1 MLSMKEL
8 GVVVHTYNPE
18 LRRAGQKD
26 PKLQVPRCKNKPG
39 KEELKSESHTR
50 HQLPLRSE
58 GGAEPAEEGGPE
70 LAL

>member
-1 MLSMKEL
+1 MKEL

-26 PKLQVPRCKNKPG
+26 PKLQVPHCKNKPG

>member
-1 MLSMKEL
+1 MWWY
-8 GVVVHTYNPE
+8 TPITPE

-26 PKLQVPRCKNKPG
+26 PKFQVPCRKNKPG

-58 GGAEPAEEGGPE
+58 GGAEHAEEGGPE

>member
-1 MLSMKEL
+1 MWWY
-8 GVVVHTYNPE
+8 TPITPE

-26 PKLQVPRCKNKPG
+26 PKFQVPSRKNKPG

-58 GGAEPAEEGGPE
+58 GGAEHAEEGGPE
-70 LAL
+70 QAL